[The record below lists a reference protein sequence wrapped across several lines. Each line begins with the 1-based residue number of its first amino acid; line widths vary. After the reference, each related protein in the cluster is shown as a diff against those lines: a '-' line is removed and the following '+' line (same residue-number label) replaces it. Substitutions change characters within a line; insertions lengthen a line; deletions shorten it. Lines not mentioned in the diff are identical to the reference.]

1 MKCREVGKGN
11 VADFVL
17 GMTIAELIMH
27 RTALLAQ
34 GEGLIGQ
41 AALVSSILTRTQPPL
56 GN

>member
-34 GEGLIGQ
+34 GKARL
-41 AALVSSILTRTQPPL
+41 ARLPW
-56 GN
+56 